1 MTFDGRLKYLVLG
14 ALALLFFILN
24 ACTFNGLGVVLP
36 YMVEELGWSWATAGV
51 GFTLLGIACGL
62 SGLIPALLIRKFGV
76 SRTMLTGG
84 TVLFSG
90 FACLALTYNPFV
102 YFLGTIL
109 LGIGFAICGQVPAVN
124 VISHSF
130 KKHSTAMGFYF
141 TVGGLGSVAGPLI
154 AYATQEITNEWR
166 LFWGGAA
173 IAALL
178 LSMFTSAVTATRWN
192 NKDAGTKAKA
202 SDATVGWSV
211 RAAMRTPQ
219 YYVIV
224 GAYTSLLLI
233 STTVHGFAV
242 QHLSD
247 SGLGMGGAATVM
259 SALALISAGASAVAG
274 VAGEKMKPRALSM
287 LSLATAIIGVV
298 ALMGGS
304 SPVAI
309 GIATLGLGVGIG
321 FSYVSVAMLLLDVF
335 GKRPNLELYSTM
347 SLISTSAAIGPALG
361 GFARDQLGSFSLV
374 FLVCGLIG
382 TAFFMALLL
391 FKRPSA
397 PGDAEETEA
406 VLAPAC

>member
-1 MTFDGRLKYLVLG
+1 SDT
-14 ALALLFFILN
+14 
-24 ACTFNGLGVVLP
+24 
-36 YMVEELGWSWATAGV
+36 TA
-51 GFTLLGIACGL
+51 
-62 SGLIPALLIRKFGV
+62 
-76 SRTMLTGG
+76 
-84 TVLFSG
+84 
-90 FACLALTYNPFV
+90 
-102 YFLGTIL
+102 
-109 LGIGFAICGQVPAVN
+109 
-124 VISHSF
+124 
-130 KKHSTAMGFYF
+130 
-141 TVGGLGSVAGPLI
+141 
-154 AYATQEITNEWR
+154 
-166 LFWGGAA
+166 
-173 IAALL
+173 
-178 LSMFTSAVTATRWN
+178 
-192 NKDAGTKAKA
+192 
-202 SDATVGWSV
+202 GWSV

-304 SPVAI
+304 NPVAI
-309 GIATLGLGVGIG
+309 GVATLGLGIGIG

-361 GFARDQLGSFSLV
+361 GFARDQLGSFALV

-382 TAFFMALLL
+382 TAFLMALLL
-391 FKRPSA
+391 FKRPTQ
-397 PGDAEETEA
+397 PGEGMETEA
-406 VLAPAC
+406 KLATA